1 MGSTSRQDSSS
12 NASASP
18 GKDKFL
24 YPILK
29 LLPPLQEQRGD
40 HKLEQA
46 CEIARELES
55 DIPESDRK
63 IIKERIA
70 Q

>member
-1 MGSTSRQDSSS
+1 MGSTNRQDPSS

-29 LLPPLQEQRGD
+29 LFPPLQEQRGD

-55 DIPESDRK
+55 DISESDRQVM
-63 IIKERIA
+63 KEKIA